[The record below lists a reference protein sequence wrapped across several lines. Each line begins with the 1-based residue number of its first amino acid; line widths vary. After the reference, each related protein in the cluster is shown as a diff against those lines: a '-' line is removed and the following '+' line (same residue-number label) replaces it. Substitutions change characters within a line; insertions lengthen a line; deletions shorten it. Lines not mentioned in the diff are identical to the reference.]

1 MKLWRG
7 PATRSDEV
15 GMKPIDPGTPVV
27 FLDIDGVMNTTVMC
41 LKHRSGEVFAA
52 EAVMALR
59 LLIRRSEAR
68 VVVTS
73 TRRRAGL
80 ADMRELF
87 SRNALDEVAKRIDGL
102 TPLLASHDTDDF
114 REEEIC
120 QWLECHGGGGPF
132 VILDDKPLVGPLAAR
147 LVLTR
152 TDEGL
157 TFELARR
164 ATRLLGC

>member
-15 GMKPIDPGTPVV
+15 GMKQTCAGCPLV
-27 FLDIDGVMNTTVMC
+27 FLDIDGVMNTTITC
-41 LKHRSGEVFAA
+41 LKHCSGEVFAA

-59 LLIRRSEAR
+59 WLIRRSEAR

-80 ADMRELF
+80 AAMRELF

-120 QWLECHGGGGPF
+120 QWLECHGSGRPF

-152 TDEGL
+152 ADEGM
-157 TFELARR
+157 TFEMARCAAR
-164 ATRLLGC
+164 FLGS